1 MKQLSIW
8 NDITTIKQRY
18 LNVLHEMTRIDEHP
32 RRSYQGRNTYK
43 SFTYLK
49 DWTYNIFCVI
59 IETLSIQVRIQNPM
73 VSYFINFNAGN
84 EFQCLKC

>member
-18 LNVLHEMTRIDEHP
+18 FNVLHEMTRIDEHP

-49 DWTYNIFCVI
+49 DWTYEIFLQDYGIKRVI
-59 IETLSIQVRIQNPM
+59 LSKGQYKILKM
-73 VSYFINFNAGN
+73 VSSNFLIMLL
-84 EFQCLKC
+84 EQR